1 MATAEALQGQGG
13 KTIPWWLVLLE
24 GIAAVIIG
32 VLLLAEPRMTITV
45 LIWIMGIYWFVSG
58 IFSIISI
65 FIDSSAWG
73 WKLFIGILGILAG
86 LVIMRHP
93 LWSSFLVPAV
103 AVIVL
108 GIQGLIIGVV
118 RLIQAFQGEGWGA
131 GILGVL
137 SIIFG
142 IILLA
147 NPFIAGL
154 TLPWVL
160 GIFAVVGGILA
171 IIMAFR
177 LK

>member
-1 MATAEALQGQGG
+1 MTTAEAAQKTGG
-13 KTIPWWLVLLE
+13 RTIPWWLVLLE

-32 VLLLAEPRMTITV
+32 LLLLAEPRMTITV
-45 LIWIMGIYWFVSG
+45 LIWILGIYWFVAG
-58 IFSIISI
+58 IFSIIGI

-73 WKLFIGILGILAG
+73 WKLFIGVLGIIAG

-93 LWSSFLVPAV
+93 LWSSFLVPTV

-108 GIQGLIIGVV
+108 GIEGLIIGVV
-118 RLIQAFQGEGWGA
+118 RIIQAFQGEGWGA

-142 IILLA
+142 IILLGNVFLA
-147 NPFIAGL
+147 SL
-154 TLPWVL
+154 SLPLVL
-160 GIFAVVGGILA
+160 GIFAIVGGVFA
-171 IIMAFR
+171 IIAAFR

>member
-1 MATAEALQGQGG
+1 MATAEAVQNGG
-13 KTIPWWLVLLE
+13 GRTIPWWLVLLE

-32 VLLLAEPRMTITV
+32 ILLLAEPRMTITV
-45 LIWIMGIYWFVSG
+45 LIWILGIYWFVAG

-93 LWSSFLVPAV
+93 LWSSLLVPTV

-108 GIQGLIIGVV
+108 GIQGLIMGVV

-137 SIIFG
+137 SILFG
-142 IILLA
+142 IVLLM
-147 NPFIAGL
+147 NPVIAGL

-160 GIFAVVGGILA
+160 GIFGIIGGIFA
-171 IIMAFR
+171 IITAFR

>member
-1 MATAEALQGQGG
+1 
-13 KTIPWWLVLLE
+13 
-24 GIAAVIIG
+24 
-32 VLLLAEPRMTITV
+32 
-45 LIWIMGIYWFVSG
+45 
-58 IFSIISI
+58 
-65 FIDSSAWG
+65 
-73 WKLFIGILGILAG
+73 LFIGILGILAG

-93 LWSSFLVPAV
+93 LWSSFLVPTV

-108 GIQGLIIGVV
+108 GIQGLIMGVV

-137 SIIFG
+137 SILFG
-142 IILLA
+142 IVLLA

-160 GIFAVVGGILA
+160 GIFGIVGGIFA
-171 IIMAFR
+171 IIAAFR

>member
-1 MATAEALQGQGG
+1 MATAEAVQGQGG
-13 KTIPWWLVLLE
+13 RTIPWWLVLLE

-32 VLLLAEPRMTITV
+32 ILLLAEPRMTITV
-45 LIWIMGIYWFVSG
+45 LVWIMGIYWFVAG

-93 LWSSFLVPAV
+93 LWSSLLVPTV

-108 GIQGLIIGVV
+108 GIQGLIMGIV

-131 GILGVL
+131 GVLGVL
-137 SIIFG
+137 SILFG
-142 IILLA
+142 IVLLA
-147 NPFIAGL
+147 NPIIAGL

-160 GIFAVVGGILA
+160 GIFGIVGGIFA
-171 IIMAFR
+171 IIAAFR